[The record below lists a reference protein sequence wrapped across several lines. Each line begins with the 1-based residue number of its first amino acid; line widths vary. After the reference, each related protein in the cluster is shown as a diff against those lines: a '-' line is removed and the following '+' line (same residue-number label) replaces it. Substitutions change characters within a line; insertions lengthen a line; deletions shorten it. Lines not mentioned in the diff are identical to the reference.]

1 MPARLAR
8 KPAGHDQRLSMAKH
22 RPESLL
28 LTVADIGCLL
38 NLGATAVCDR
48 DHLLKPA
55 RLGLKA
61 REHRRYSWPMYLAY
75 RALTTA

>member
-1 MPARLAR
+1 MPAKLAC
-8 KPAGHDQRLSMAKH
+8 KPKGHDHRVRTAKH

-28 LTVADIGCLL
+28 LTVADIGGLL

-61 REHRRYSWPMYLAY
+61 REHRRYSWAAYMAY